1 MPQSPSNS
9 VFPSSDQGTIQT
21 HHCATVAAIEVCLQF
36 RGPPD
41 AVHAGDMLFEKVRV
55 QAKKTLDAVYSDDP
69 SSEMQ
74 QHGGMGG
81 ASSDGAMGGMGYG
94 NSKSGY
100 GNSYGSNPNASS
112 GYSSMGGGSLVRRM
126 CLKHV

>member
-21 HHCATVAAIEVCLQF
+21 HHCATVAAINVCLQF

-41 AVHAGDMLFEKVRV
+41 AVHAGFMLYEKVRV
-55 QAKKTLDAVYSDDP
+55 QAKETLDVVYSVDP

-74 QHGGMGG
+74 
-81 ASSDGAMGGMGYG
+81 
-94 NSKSGY
+94 
-100 GNSYGSNPNASS
+100 
-112 GYSSMGGGSLVRRM
+112 
-126 CLKHV
+126 